1 MPVEMA
7 LDLASLALYD
17 IILYGEH
24 TVLSKKLPAQS
35 CIHSEKC
42 KQYRVDHTR
51 PTPLRRLLCIMMLSC
66 TSETRTA

>member
-24 TVLSKKLPAQS
+24 TVLSK
-35 CIHSEKC
+35 
-42 KQYRVDHTR
+42 TT
-51 PTPLRRLLCIMMLSC
+51 PTPLRRLPCIMMLSC
-66 TSETRTA
+66 TSETRAA